1 MKIFARVV
9 LGAIAG
15 MALCA
20 AVAPAPAPAADL
32 PAYVP
37 YAPIAPPL
45 YNWTAC
51 YGGFNIGGGAANKK
65 FTDVNGEFTLVG
77 SDLGS
82 HTVKGVW
89 AAASSAAT
97 TRPACS
103 CSVRKACSTRPA

>member
-51 YGGFNIGGGAANKK
+51 YGGFNIGGAPATKRSTEFKAKFTLAGGAPAPHPPKGVGAAGQ
-65 FTDVNGEFTLVG
+65 FGCD
-77 SDLGS
+77 SQ
-82 HTVKGVW
+82 
-89 AAASSAAT
+89 AAMFVFG
-97 TRPACS
+97 P
-103 CSVRKACSTRPA
+103 